1 MRKLVLI
8 HAYALPPFSVLYVIR
23 GVDIGEK
30 PRARSF
36 TNLMAEVFDIL
47 NASFYDTIK
56 AMKDREDGGTEEV
69 NELPLPRLYISKN
82 RTMLEF
88 AASDPKAV
96 LTVLINATVKKCTE
110 PNKKGLYHVQA
121 DAVLVHP
128 LGNRHDLDQL
138 HWPEKIAQAEYAPR
152 AWIKVKILKIVR
164 GFEADITE
172 KMEREIFKR
181 LYTTTRLA
189 HDPKDSP
196 LNNKIAKVFVKSV
209 IGAQLDQD
217 DVIDYDST
225 AKNKNIKDT
234 KPALAQPTI
243 TNINAQV
250 AQPAVPP
257 ESNHGAETPSAAEA
271 VPVAKQNIQITPTE
285 APIPV
290 KPDTIVA
297 QEAIPLTIDQMDIQ
311 EEKKEDPIG
320 NDEHEEDRGM
330 DQDDDQD
337 LEYDYDEDDDGSYSR
352 GGDDDLS
359 QEVVSVSRSRSPTP
373 RPEEAI
379 TFMRVIDN
387 EHEAAAKEEQ
397 QVEDEKMR
405 AIYRQRSQGIWEKL
419 VSSKLSTVNLAILR
433 DAAMY

>member
-1 MRKLVLI
+1 MLTLS
-8 HAYALPPFSVLYVIR
+8 HLFSVLYVIR

-56 AMKDREDGGTEEV
+56 AMKDREDGSTEEV
-69 NELPLPRLYISKN
+69 NELPLPRLFISKN

-96 LTVLINATVKKCTE
+96 LTVLINATIKKCTE

-189 HDPKDSP
+189 HDPKESA
-196 LNNKIAKVFVKSV
+196 LNNQIAKVFVKSV
-209 IGAQLDQD
+209 IGAQLDPD
-217 DVIDYDST
+217 DVIDYDAA
-225 AKNKNIKDT
+225 AKNKNIKVT
-234 KPALAQPTI
+234 KPVTNQPSI
-243 TNINAQV
+243 SNINASVRQS
-250 AQPAVPP
+250 AVLP
-257 ESNHGAETPSAAEA
+257 EKPYAAERPSTVKA
-271 VPVAKQNIQITPTE
+271 TPVAEQTIQITPTE
-285 APIPV
+285 APLPGM
-290 KPDTIVA
+290 PDTPIA
-297 QEAIPLTIDQMDIQ
+297 QEAMPPTTDNMDIQ
-311 EEKKEDPIG
+311 EEKKENRDA
-320 NDEHEEDRGM
+320 NEEDRDM

-337 LEYDYDEDDDGSYSR
+337 LEYDYEEDEDGSYSR

-359 QEVVSVSRSRSPTP
+359 QEVVSVSKSRSPTP
-373 RPEEAI
+373 SRPEEAI

-419 VSSKLSTVNLAILR
+419 VSSKSSIVIYVNIEETGATH
-433 DAAMY
+433 